1 MNITKSLT
9 HFNPVAG
16 ISQQDER
23 KKKKKKKKKKRKRA
37 SLALYVSRW
46 ETRWQKRSE
55 TKQMVP
61 MACGKLCEKLGM

>member
-23 KKKKKKKKKKRKRA
+23 KKKKKKKEEKSITC
-37 SLALYVSRW
+37 SLCFQMGDKVAEAFRNKADGTHGMWEAL
-46 ETRWQKRSE
+46 
-55 TKQMVP
+55 
-61 MACGKLCEKLGM
+61 